1 MGVDQSAGWASI
13 IQPGASI
20 MEPQR
25 RGGIR
30 IMNSTASENRNFTQA
45 ARSTASLTARAG
57 FAAAIATAA
66 LLAPHPIIPG
76 AAHAEATPEVQPGQQ
91 VVLVT
96 GATSGL
102 GRELALRL
110 GARGDHV
117 IVHGRNEER
126 GAEVV
131 DAINAAGPGS
141 ARFQRA
147 DFASLAQVREFAET
161 LLADYER
168 LDILINNAGFGSA
181 PNERWVT
188 EDGHEYRF
196 QVNYLSTF
204 LLTHMLM
211 PRLLAS
217 VPARIVNV
225 SSGAQTPID
234 FDDVMIE
241 NDFSGRRAY
250 AQSKLAQIMFTHD
263 LADDLEGTG
272 IVVGSLHPATYMPT
286 EMVRRAGATPR
297 STIAEGADAVMQV
310 VDSDDF
316 QSGQYFSGLNPR
328 RANAQAYDPEARA
341 RLRRLSEELTRV
353 GSRPE

>member
-1 MGVDQSAGWASI
+1 M
-13 IQPGASI
+13 
-20 MEPQR
+20 
-25 RGGIR
+25 
-30 IMNSTASENRNFTQA
+30 
-45 ARSTASLTARAG
+45 
-57 FAAAIATAA
+57 
-66 LLAPHPIIPG
+66 
-76 AAHAEATPEVQPGQQ
+76 
-91 VVLVT
+91 VLVT

-102 GRELALRL
+102 GRELAIRL

-131 DAINAAGPGS
+131 SAINAAGPGS
-141 ARFQRA
+141 ARFYRA
-147 DFASLAQVREFAET
+147 DFASFAQVRAFAET

-168 LDILINNAGFGSA
+168 LDVLINNAGFGSA
-181 PNERWVT
+181 PDERWVT

-217 VPARIVNV
+217 TPARIVNV

-241 NDFSGRRAY
+241 RNFSGRRAY
-250 AQSKLAQIMFTHD
+250 AQSKLAQILFTHD
-263 LADDLEGTG
+263 LADQLEGTG

-286 EMVRRAGATPR
+286 GMVRRLGATPR
-297 STIAEGADAVMQV
+297 ATIAEGADATMQV

-316 QSGQYFSGLNPR
+316 ESGQYFSGLTPR
-328 RANAQAYDPEARA
+328 RANDQAYDPEARA
-341 RLRRLSEELTRV
+341 RLRELSEELTGVRFE
-353 GSRPE
+353 GRGR

>member
-1 MGVDQSAGWASI
+1 
-13 IQPGASI
+13 
-20 MEPQR
+20 
-25 RGGIR
+25 
-30 IMNSTASENRNFTQA
+30 MNNTAFERSTFTQA
-45 ARSTASLTARAG
+45 TRATARPRSRAH
-57 FAAAIATAA
+57 FAAATAVAA
-66 LLAPHPIIPG
+66 LLSISPASG
-76 AAHAEATPEVQPGQQ
+76 NEVLAQATPAPGQQ
-91 VVLVT
+91 VALVT

-102 GRELALRL
+102 GRELAIRL
-110 GARGDHV
+110 GARGGHV

-141 ARFQRA
+141 ARFYRA
-147 DFASLAQVREFAET
+147 DFASLAQVRAFAET

-168 LDILINNAGFGSA
+168 LDILINNAGYGSA
-181 PNERWVT
+181 PDERWVT

-241 NDFSGRRAY
+241 NNFSGRRAY
-250 AQSKLAQIMFTHD
+250 AQSKLAQVMFTHD
-263 LADDLEGTG
+263 LAEQLDGTG
-272 IVVGSLHPATYMPT
+272 VVVGSLHPATFMPT
-286 EMVRRAGATPR
+286 AMVRRAGATPR
-297 STIAEGADAVMQV
+297 STIAEGADATMQV

-316 QSGQYFSGLNPR
+316 ESGQYFSGLTPR
-328 RANAQAYDPEARA
+328 RANDQAYDAEARA
-341 RLRRLSEELTRV
+341 RLRQLSEELTGIRFE
-353 GSRPE
+353 GQRR